1 MNDSRPTER
10 FSPSLPGPQQRG
22 YAPPADPAYADQ
34 TPYAPTYGGTMPP
47 WAATANETN
56 TTKRLPAYWRQ
67 ELPPSDDPHSRGMAP
82 PPPEGP
88 KSPRW
93 LWIAAGAAVLLVVAL
108 VIALALANDAIKTQT
123 AVPPLPAMPETT
135 PESPTPSARKSP
147 TLIPAPIPP
156 TSGPELPTSTT
167 GPAAMQD
174 VVYTVTGE
182 GRAIS
187 IMYIDTGDLIQTE
200 FNVELPWSKQVSLA
214 KSAAHPANVTIVNIG
229 HSVTCTVTVNGV
241 QVSKR
246 VGGGADDL
254 RRAGLVPTQARR
266 MRRAQRV
273 GTIGLRR
280 PTTARPRLR

>member
-1 MNDSRPTER
+1 MDMNDSRPTER

-22 YAPPADPAYADQ
+22 HAPPADPAYADQ

-56 TTKRLPAYWRQ
+56 TTKRLPAYWQ
-67 ELPPSDDPHSRGMAP
+67 QDLPPSDDPHSRGMAP

-246 VGGGADDL
+246 VGGGLTICD
-254 RRAGLVPTQARR
+254 AR
-266 MRRAQRV
+266 
-273 GTIGLRR
+273 G
-280 PTTARPRLR
+280 